1 MKKFTLI
8 AACAAVALGAAAQN
22 YVTENVSTA
31 DALKAH
37 DGKLV
42 FGIYLDENVIN
53 ALGDRYIHLGP
64 QEGLCQL
71 DIWPAGESI
80 VFTDPIGPVADG
92 GYFMTAELPE
102 WVGSNYWFGGGYQI
116 MDYIDA
122 SPIVDNGGRCHIA
135 FKASDNMGPV
145 AFHVG
150 NRFADEERGYAAS
163 QFSFCIGKNAT
174 EATSL
179 AEFTDEWQALDIPVA
194 DFGKIDSNWNADAMK
209 DFKGYIMSFNQ
220 GAKGPV
226 VGANFSYDSV
236 FFYTTTDAGIDNVA
250 YDNVDFIVNG
260 KVIEVLG
267 ANGIELFNL
276 NGQLVKSTTGA
287 AIDATN
293 VNSGVYVVR
302 AAGKASK
309 VVL

>member
-1 MKKFTLI
+1 
-8 AACAAVALGAAAQN
+8 A
-22 YVTENVSTA
+22 
-31 DALKAH
+31 
-37 DGKLV
+37 
-42 FGIYLDENVIN
+42 
-53 ALGDRYIHLGP
+53 
-64 QEGLCQL
+64 
-71 DIWPAGESI
+71 ES
-80 VFTDPIGPVADG
+80 
-92 GYFMTAELPE
+92 
-102 WVGSNYWFGGGYQI
+102 
-116 MDYIDA
+116 
-122 SPIVDNGGRCHIA
+122 
-135 FKASDNMGPV
+135 K
-145 AFHVG
+145 
-150 NRFADEERGYAAS
+150 
-163 QFSFCIGKNAT
+163 FSFCIGKNAT
-174 EATSL
+174 EAPSL

-194 DFGKIDSNWNADAMK
+194 DFSKMDSNWNPDAMK

-220 GAKGPV
+220 GAEGPV

-236 FFYTTTDAGIDNVA
+236 FFYTVAEGGIDNVA

-276 NGQLVKSTTGA
+276 NGQLVKSTNGA